1 MAESAHAD
9 SSSDSE
15 NNDANGST
23 TKLNE
28 AKVPAPKD
36 KQCPYCHQPFT
47 SSSLGR
53 HLDQFISKKKPD
65 GIHNVDEI
73 RRMRGGI
80 TRRTAR
86 GGGAA
91 AEKKG
96 LNNDLSAEREDTA
109 SRRASPSVAPS
120 NAPVVA
126 TNAEELNRVPPGGLH
141 MRLNRLNWQATGVIT
156 DPTSLDSPGLP
167 APPTPA
173 LVSSPSTTMTSN
185 LNQPQVQAQ
194 GTKRSFATYS
204 SDMNS
209 PETTRALE
217 LSLREVLDS
226 LRAATKNASPKPSPF
241 NFDVHSQ
248 TFPSLCLKILPTP
261 PTLFQ
266 AAPFGTANSIPITAP
281 GPEQLH
287 PLRQQITQSI
297 DLWKWQTLRLS
308 QPTTSNIA
316 EEADFLTRSAAQWTE
331 STLLHLDAA
340 FQNWMANPLDIRTL
354 LWHVE
359 LLRAYHTEQTRVAEL
374 EESLETVRQEAAHLQ
389 QQVDYLSKCQW
400 PREMALWPPERRTWG
415 KEMREE
421 LRLISLTKL
430 PANNNSNDN
439 NAHPSHNTGD
449 GMSEQD
455 SSNTALRNINVD
467 RANLGPPVDKWDFD
481 RLVNKWKNRIKEDR
495 LRKIP
500 LSTSSAPGLGNPGQG
515 GSGENPK
522 YGEFTKPHPDSA
534 GPGMTNGSGPTSA
547 TTTGLN
553 GVNQAEEDA
562 RRATALR
569 QRGNISIISDF

>member
-1 MAESAHAD
+1 MAESPRAD
-9 SSSDSE
+9 SSTDSD
-15 NNDANGST
+15 NNDANDT
-23 TKLNE
+23 TSQLHE
-28 AKVPAPKD
+28 AKAPASKD

-86 GGGAA
+86 GGGGGGAG

-96 LNNDLSAEREDTA
+96 RNSDMDMEREDTA
-109 SRRASPSVAPS
+109 SRRASPSLAPS
-120 NAPVVA
+120 TAPVMA
-126 TNAEELNRVPPGGLH
+126 NNAEELNRIPPGGLH

-156 DPTSLDSPGLP
+156 DPTSLDSPALP
-167 APPTPA
+167 APPTPIIA
-173 LVSSPSTTMTSN
+173 SSPATTMTSN
-185 LNQPQVQAQ
+185 PAQPQSQPQ
-194 GTKRSFATYS
+194 GTKRSFTTYAA
-204 SDMNS
+204 DLTS

-217 LSLREVLDS
+217 LSLREVLDA

-261 PTLFQ
+261 ATLFQ
-266 AAPFGTANSIPITAP
+266 TSPFGTPNSLPITAP

-287 PLRQQITQSI
+287 PLRQQMTRTI
-297 DLWKWQTLRLS
+297 DMWKWQALRLS

-316 EEADFLTRSAAQWTE
+316 DEADFLSRSAAQWTE
-331 STLLHLDAA
+331 STLLHLDSAY
-340 FQNWMANPLDIRTL
+340 QNWMSNPLDIRTL

-359 LLRAYHTEQTRVAEL
+359 LLRAYHTEQARVVDL
-374 EESLETVRQEAAHLQ
+374 EESLESLRQEATHLQ

-421 LRLISLTKL
+421 LRLISLTRSA
-430 PANNNSNDN
+430 ANNNDSNAN
-439 NAHPSHNTGD
+439 PSHNAGD
-449 GMSEQD
+449 GVSDYENATT
-455 SSNTALRNINVD
+455 SRNINLD
-467 RANLGPPVDKWDFD
+467 RGNLGPVADKWDFD
-481 RLVNKWKNRIKEDR
+481 RLVNKWKSHIKEDR
-495 LRKIP
+495 LRKMP
-500 LSTSSAPGLGNPGQG
+500 VPSSSVPGLGTPASAG
-515 GSGENPK
+515 GDPSR
-522 YGEFTKPHPDSA
+522 YGEFKKSQTDPA
-534 GPGMTNGSGPTSA
+534 GFANGSGA
-547 TTTGLN
+547 GAGLN
-553 GVNQAEEDA
+553 GVGQSEEDI
-562 RRATALR
+562 RRAIR
-569 QRGNISIISDF
+569 QKGNISIISDF